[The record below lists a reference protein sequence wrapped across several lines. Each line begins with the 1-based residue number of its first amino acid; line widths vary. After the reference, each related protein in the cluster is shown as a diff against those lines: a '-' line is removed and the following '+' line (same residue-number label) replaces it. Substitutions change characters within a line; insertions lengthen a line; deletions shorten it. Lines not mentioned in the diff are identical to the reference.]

1 MNNFRYSWKY
11 RNACE
16 IFVNF
21 IRKCKFVFL
30 TMAAVD
36 PSTVYLVLVS
46 IIVLI
51 MIIVS
56 IVSKYFDKK
65 DERPERQAAVPRQPE
80 ENVRVG
86 GRRQGPRRR
95 MRVQGRQDRDDSG
108 DEYMGGDGDDLFD
121 KIEQPEGK
129 IEEEERRERKE
140 REALLEKQRK
150 KEEEKRK
157 QEEAEREEEE
167 RKRKEEE
174 EKREHEEY
182 LKLKEA
188 FSVEEEGECD
198 ISPDLTSQSLLQEFI
213 DHIKESKVVMLEDLA
228 AQFKIR
234 TQDAINR
241 VQELQE
247 DGRLTGVIDDRGKF
261 IYIPMEELE
270 AVAKFIRQH
279 GRISISELAESSNR
293 LINLNPDTTA
303 TQRKLLQDAIA

>member
-1 MNNFRYSWKY
+1 
-11 RNACE
+11 
-16 IFVNF
+16 
-21 IRKCKFVFL
+21 
-30 TMAAVD
+30 MAAVD
-36 PSTVYLVLVS
+36 PSTIYIVLVAV
-46 IIVLI
+46 IVLI

-56 IVSKYFDKK
+56 LVTKYFDKK

-80 ENVRVG
+80 ENIRVG

-108 DEYMGGDGDDLFD
+108 DEYMGEDGDDLFD

-129 IEEEERRERKE
+129 IGAKKLRKLQEKAERKEQRLAEEEERRERKE
-140 REALLEKQRK
+140 REALLERQRK

-167 RKRKEEE
+167 KKRKEEE
-174 EKREHEEY
+174 EQREHEEY

-293 LINLNPDTTA
+293 LINLNPDPTA